1 MKKQKVLAI
10 LAVLAA
16 SSALELSGCGADQ
29 SADKESSAVGMASV
43 VSQGDEKDAVSDVRE
58 QEASRPEESPV
69 SVAEGTSQQEE
80 SPVSAAEGTSQPE
93 EAADK
98 AGTNVSQV
106 QESPENVDTT
116 ETASQKEESADG
128 GAGNQESCVM
138 YTTVNLVLRAEAG
151 KDADKLEVFPINT
164 EITVLEKGEEWF
176 RVQGSDQEGY
186 VYGEYLTESK
196 EEAAKAEAEAIA
208 KKAAQEAAQKEA
220 AKSSSKKK
228 SSSKSSKK
236 KKAKKKEVSR
246 ENFDDCDG
254 SGHGYTEIHYSDGS
268 VEIIEY

>member
-16 SSALELSGCGADQ
+16 SSVLELSGCGADQ
-29 SADKESSAVGMASV
+29 PADKVSSAAGMASA
-43 VSQGDEKDAVSDVRE
+43 VSQGDEKDSVSDARE
-58 QEASRPEESPV
+58 QEASRP
-69 SVAEGTSQQEE
+69 EE

-93 EAADK
+93 EAADE
-98 AGTNVSQV
+98 AETNESQV
-106 QESPENVDTT
+106 KESQENVETT

-128 GAGNQESCVM
+128 EIGDQESCVM
-138 YTTVNLVLRAEAG
+138 YTTVNLVLRAKAG

>member
-16 SSALELSGCGADQ
+16 SSVLELSGCGADQ
-29 SADKESSAVGMASV
+29 PADKVSSAAGMASA
-43 VSQGDEKDAVSDVRE
+43 VSQGDEKDSVSDARE

-69 SVAEGTSQQEE
+69 SV
-80 SPVSAAEGTSQPE
+80 AEGTSQPE

-151 KDADKLEVFPINT
+151 KDADKLEVFPVNT